1 MPSNELLKS
10 RLLISES
17 KYNYKNIDEFPF
29 WKYESIIKEV
39 NNIIEEREK
48 SRKSEENKQT
58 QQMPN
63 MNTSSFTNN
72 LSNIASKFKK

>member
-17 KYNYKNIDEFPF
+17 KYNYTNIDELPF

-48 SRKSEENKQT
+48 SRKSEENKQA

-63 MNTSSFTNN
+63 MNTSSFTNG